1 MLKKLAAQYGGFDAI
16 PLDNE
21 EYVGY
26 AKQDVRAT
34 ANVYQQLLAQ
44 NVVSDD
50 YLRREHAKMQRIAVV
65 EGKGVR
71 IDLDVLGEMVA
82 EEEATKNDIRT

>member
-1 MLKKLAAQYGGFDAI
+1 MAALTPF
-16 PLDNE
+16 PWTNE
-21 EYVGY
+21 DYVEY

-50 YLRREHAKMQRIAVV
+50 YLRREHAKMRRIAVV

>member
-21 EYVGY
+21 DYVEY

-50 YLRREHAKMQRIAVV
+50 YLRREH
-65 EGKGVR
+65 
-71 IDLDVLGEMVA
+71 D
-82 EEEATKNDIRT
+82 EERHPYITCRHRWHPRH

>member
-21 EYVGY
+21 DYVEY

-50 YLRREHAKMQRIAVV
+50 YLRREHAKMQRVV

>member
-1 MLKKLAAQYGGFDAI
+1 MKKLAAQYGGFDAI

-21 EYVGY
+21 DYVEY

-50 YLRREHAKMQRIAVV
+50 YLRREHAKMQRITVV
-65 EGKGVR
+65 EEEGVR